1 MFDRV
6 PGIFSY
12 RVIICCQA
20 EIHKNI
26 KEPRRNFNPKIRTR
40 LKKGGG
46 GHFVYI
52 STEKSEFCPIRYLEV
67 HLLKTKL
74 DISNGNENPYK

>member
-26 KEPRRNFNPKIRTR
+26 EEPRRNFNSKIRTR
-40 LKKGGG
+40 LTEGG
-46 GHFVYI
+46 GHVVYI
-52 STEKSEFCPIRYLEV
+52 STEKSEFCPIKYLEV

-74 DISNGNENPYK
+74 AFSNDNENPHK